1 MKTERVGSTSH
12 RFLWT
17 ACALVSVSAC
27 ASAPVNQP
35 AQYQVATVS
44 APPALPAAMPAPV
57 AQQSSGQLP
66 PSMAPGQPSIVGMP
80 SARVNVSAHNEDVAT
95 VIGRLARQVGLAA
108 IIDPSVR
115 GGVTR
120 SLQNVTLTDALQSL
134 VGNQYAYQV
143 RNGALIVSPVQVVQH
158 TYTVDYLA
166 MSRISSGA
174 TIVSRGTQASGQMSN
189 TPYITGAAG
198 NPGLSAS
205 GGLAATG
212 TDIIQSSSQADVWG
226 ELTQQ
231 LESILFG
238 SAVDSTSVAQRGGGP
253 RPFSRCSG
261 QVCLRISPLSSLVD
275 VTAPPEKQDEVSRY
289 IALFTSAIGRQVLIK
304 AQVVEVAL
312 DRSHSFGIDWQAV
325 LSTAR
330 GIIRATANPGAGFTT
345 DPSSSVT
352 GGTAS
357 FNLGI
362 GDFTLQAVINALQT
376 IGDVQVV
383 AKPTTNAMNQQKAS
397 FNVTRQEQFFTT
409 VQTPVVSPT
418 TGLPTGAFT
427 QTLQIQTATVGLVF
441 DVLPQISDKNVVLMA
456 IRPSVTSIASR
467 TQIVGANGTVQAT
480 LPITEHRETDTMA
493 RVRSGETIMI
503 GGLIQKQSTTT
514 RTGIPVLMS
523 IPILGRA
530 FSSTKIEERNSELV
544 IFLTPEIVTGQPP
557 GSP

>member
-1 MKTERVGSTSH
+1 MLRTNGFIAKAIA
-12 RFLWT
+12 F
-17 ACALVSVSAC
+17 VSATAC
-27 ASAPVNQP
+27 ASAPVAKP
-35 AQYQVATVS
+35 APYQVATVS
-44 APPALPAAMPAPV
+44 APPSLPSAPLAPV
-57 AQQSSGQLP
+57 AQQSTANGP
-66 PSMAPGQPSIVGMP
+66 PSMAPNQPSIVGMP
-80 SARVNVSAHNEDVAT
+80 SARLSISAKNEDVGS
-95 VIGRLARQVGLAA
+95 VIGRMARQVGLTA
-108 IIDPSVR
+108 IIDPAVR
-115 GGVTR
+115 GPITR
-120 SLQNVTLTDALQSL
+120 SMQNVTLNDAMRSL
-134 VGNQYAYQV
+134 VGNQYQYQV
-143 RNGALIVSPVQVVQH
+143 RNGALIVSPVQLVQH

-174 TIVSRGTQASGQMSN
+174 TIVSRGTQGSSQMSN
-189 TPYITGAAG
+189 TPFITGATANNAG
-198 NPGLSAS
+198 LNATGNLVAS
-205 GGLAATG
+205 G

-238 SAVDSTSVAQRGGGP
+238 GTSDSAGGAGAGGP
-253 RPFSRCSG
+253 RPYTRCAG
-261 QVCLRISPLSSLVD
+261 EVCLRISPLTSLVD
-275 VTAPPEKQDEVSRY
+275 ITATPEKQEEVSRY
-289 IALFTSAIGRQVLIK
+289 IALFTSAIGRQVSIK

-330 GIIRATANPGAGFTT
+330 GIIRATANPGAGFAT
-345 DPSSSVT
+345 DPSSTVS

-362 GDFTLQAVINALQT
+362 GDFTLQAVLNALQT
-376 IGDVQVV
+376 VGDVQVV

-514 RTGIPVLMS
+514 RSGIPVLMS
-523 IPILGRA
+523 IPVVGRA

-557 GSP
+557 GAP